1 MLENENPE
9 IDEPDIGILKF
20 SDLYNLRLQRN
31 HSDFLSRVGFVFI
44 VEPSRLLASGQA
56 GVSLLV
62 HRFDESKEPVVYAAC
77 DRNCD
82 GLVDACLLYTSDAAD
97 EEDSV
102 DLGGRRDIKKKNNK
116 TKKKKR

>member
-1 MLENENPE
+1 MKIRKLTK
-9 IDEPDIGILKF
+9 PDIGILKF

-82 GLVDACLLYTSDAAD
+82 GLVMHCLMY
-97 EEDSV
+97 
-102 DLGGRRDIKKKNNK
+102 
-116 TKKKKR
+116 